1 MEKIQ
6 VVWEVSDGYAGK
18 SRPQKLEIDIE
29 NDIMSEEEWVELSH
43 EEKLEVINEA
53 VQDDFEQTVSFTV
66 TDYGM

>member
-6 VVWEVSDGYAGK
+6 VVWEVSDGYVGK

-29 NDIMSEEEWVELSH
+29 NDVMSEEEWVELSH

-53 VQDDFEQTVSFTV
+53 VQDDFERTVSFSI
-66 TDYGM
+66 TDYGI